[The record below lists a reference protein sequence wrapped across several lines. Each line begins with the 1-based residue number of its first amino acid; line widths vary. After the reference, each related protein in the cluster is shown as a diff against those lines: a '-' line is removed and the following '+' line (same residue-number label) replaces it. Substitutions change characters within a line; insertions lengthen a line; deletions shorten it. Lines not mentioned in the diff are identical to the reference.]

1 TPLSNA
7 SLSRQRPDEGQ
18 RRAGAGR
25 LEPELDP
32 LLQED
37 QADADERRGQE
48 QQAPVQLLVRYLE
61 AARAGAAAG
70 GVDDRVRDLAVAFT
84 IELEVLAAAG
94 VGDQHQRLPFERRPD
109 RRLARRR
116 VVRPALGL
124 GDEAADR
131 DRKSTR
137 L

>member
-1 TPLSNA
+1 RTRTRTTARPPTPLSNA

-37 QADADERRGQE
+37 QADADEPRGQE
-48 QQAPVQLLVRYLE
+48 QQAPVQLLVRHLE

-70 GVDDRVRDLAVAFT
+70 GVDDRVRDLAVAFASA
-84 IELEVLAAAG
+84 LEVLSAAG
-94 VGDQHQRLPFERRPD
+94 VGDEDQRVPIERQPD
-109 RRLARRR
+109 WRL
-116 VVRPALGL
+116 
-124 GDEAADR
+124 
-131 DRKSTR
+131 
-137 L
+137 